1 MDFASYSIYGEG
13 VHGSVIATWIAIKRP
28 DKVSSLLIA
37 SPGFMSEC
45 VPLSPLYLPA
55 SLPPSLSPSLSP
67 SLPLSLPPSLP
78 PSLSLP
84 PFSFPPASLLTTFAD
99 ASSRARPQTAS
110 RRRHAARRARRLDGE
125 QERPRRR
132 LGHVPARRARG
143 HLRVLYRWEREAEG
157 GEGAHEGALPGAV
170 RAGRGGERARCFL
183 ALPRGACSFPLSFL
197 CRGLRRASS

>member
-67 SLPLSLPPSLP
+67 SLPLSLLPPSSLPPPSLLP
-78 PSLSLP
+78 PSS
-84 PFSFPPASLLTTFAD
+84 A
-99 ASSRARPQTAS
+99 
-110 RRRHAARRARRLDGE
+110 
-125 QERPRRR
+125 PR
-132 LGHVPARRARG
+132 
-143 HLRVLYRWEREAEG
+143 
-157 GEGAHEGALPGAV
+157 
-170 RAGRGGERARCFL
+170 
-183 ALPRGACSFPLSFL
+183 
-197 CRGLRRASS
+197 

>member
-67 SLPLSLPPSLP
+67 SLPLSLLPPSSLP
-78 PSLSLP
+78 PQHL
-84 PFSFPPASLLTTFAD
+84 AD
-99 ASSRARPQTAS
+99 AASPAHPQTAS
-110 RRRHAARRARRLDGE
+110 RRRHAARRARRPHGE